1 MTEDRDELRCHYETI
16 RADLLKAIEGLTD
29 EQLTDPS
36 LDGWSVKDHLVHL
49 AMWDEI
55 RAGEV
60 ARISAGHESAWRM
73 TEDEDAAFNALGH
86 RLRRDLS
93 VTQARWELD
102 ETRERLLSAI
112 AAASERGLDRSL
124 YGEAPLRSLHEAEHA
139 AWIRRWRAERGW

>member
-1 MTEDRDELRCHYETI
+1 MVEDRDELRRHYEAM
-16 RADLLKAIEGLTD
+16 REELLEAIEGLTD
-29 EQLTDPS
+29 EQLTDPT

-55 RAGEV
+55 RASEA

-73 TEDEDAAFNALGH
+73 TEAEDASFNALGY
-86 RLRRDLS
+86 RLRGGLS
-93 VTQARWELD
+93 TKQARWELSA
-102 ETRERLLSAI
+102 TRERLLGAI
-112 AAASERGLDRSL
+112 AAATERGLDTSL